1 WLSSTRALWQPA
13 RASSRQAR
21 DRRRNIDMEWPRRG
35 GRRNSNPATPGRNSI
50 STRQCMAEQ
59 EQRGSTDHDRRP
71 GGRVPV
77 PGQRQT
83 AAYRQQP
90 QQTGA
95 NGHLLRGARMSLG
108 GGRGNDQ
115 QRGDQQHADD
125 LHGQGDHQ
133 GDQQHQRQTQT
144 SHRQTLDP
152 RQLLVH
158 GDGQQRSPQGHQ
170 QQQDQRA
177 AAQHPVELE
186 TTDGQQVA
194 EQVGQQVD
202 THLQQAH
209 GHQSQGQSGGRQDAQ
224 QGV

>member
-1 WLSSTRALWQPA
+1 
-13 RASSRQAR
+13 
-21 DRRRNIDMEWPRRG
+21 
-35 GRRNSNPATPGRNSI
+35 
-50 STRQCMAEQ
+50 
-59 EQRGSTDHDRRP
+59 
-71 GGRVPV
+71 
-77 PGQRQT
+77 QT

-170 QQQDQRA
+170 QQQRPTQTSRRQTLDPRQLLVHGDGQQRSPQGHQQQQDQRA

-224 QGV
+224 QGVGGPGLTVLYGVLRQRQQQADGDQRQRWNT

>member
-1 WLSSTRALWQPA
+1 
-13 RASSRQAR
+13 
-21 DRRRNIDMEWPRRG
+21 IDLDSPRRG
-35 GRRNSNPATPGRNSI
+35 ARRNSTPAAPGRNS
-50 STRQCMAEQ
+50 TAARQALAEQ
-59 EQRGSTDHDRRP
+59 EQPGRTDHDRMP
-71 GGRVPV
+71 GGRLPV
-77 PGQRQT
+77 PRPRQPT
-83 AAYRQQP
+83 ASRQQP
-90 QQTGA
+90 QQPGA
-95 NGHLLRGARMSLG
+95 NGQLLRGPCLALG
-108 GGRGNDQ
+108 GGRVNHP
-115 QRGDQQHADD
+115 QRGDQQHADA
-125 LHGQGDHQ
+125 LQGQGDHQ
-133 GDQQHQRQTQT
+133 ADQQHQRQTQT

-158 GDGQQRSPQGHQ
+158 GDGEQRSPQRHQ

-224 QGV
+224 QGVGGQGLTALQG